1 MTEEEFLKEFSN
13 TLDEIIDI
21 YIFDIQKK
29 RPQTRDSFNF
39 ILENHRKQLTLDYH
53 DTFEEMFSKNDM
65 NCNLKVVEGAFSNQA
80 TASFNLHRK
89 CFDIAADKHKTHIT
103 KVIRDSKNYGLYRQD
118 QTIKVS
124 SASQLILNP
133 IDQRHVFSIN
143 NHLR

>member
-1 MTEEEFLKEFSN
+1 MTEEEFLKEFSE

-21 YIFDIQKK
+21 YILDIQKK

-39 ILENHRKQLTLDYH
+39 ILENHRKQLTLDYY
-53 DTFEEMFSKNDM
+53 DTFEEMFRKNDM
-65 NCNLKVVEGAFSNQA
+65 NRNLKIVEGASSDQA

-89 CFDIAADKHKTHIT
+89 CFGIAADKHKTYIT
-103 KVIRDSKNYGLYRQD
+103 KVIKDSRNYGLYRQD
-118 QTIKVS
+118 QTTKVL

-133 IDQRHVFSIN
+133 VDQPHVSSIN